1 MNVGS
6 KVTKLDIASWAGFML
21 IATSAIIVAICL
33 PEISKTFST
42 DLSEGGGMETAR
54 NFVVL
59 IVLLLAGILAQ
70 RWGKK
75 RFLTL
80 GQYFIAAGLLLGS
93 FSQNYPTLILAV
105 MMMGIG
111 GGFSEAL
118 LNPLIV
124 DIHPRQSGKY
134 LNISHAFYP
143 VGIMGSA
150 LLFGEMLTRGYSWR
164 LIFQFAAAGALII
177 AVYTTVLRFPPS
189 EREDGSYPKLFASIL
204 KLGSFW
210 LFAAVI
216 FLGGSIEAALT
227 FWSRSYV
234 ETYLSEIPRSGAI
247 AVVIFAA
254 AMAIGRFLTA
264 YLANKTSLN
273 NIMIGSALLGVGV
286 SILVPLAGTLFWF
299 YGLLALAGL
308 AVACFWPTI
317 LAEADDYM
325 QVNTTILM
333 VLLACVGIV
342 GFGLTPWIIG
352 LIGDSSELKSGFAI
366 IPLLFIGLVG
376 LLLVERKL
384 SKKEIKRRKG
394 TKMAATIASSGDSP

>member
-33 PEISKTFST
+33 PEIAKTFST
-42 DLSEGGGMETAR
+42 NLSEGGGMETAR
-54 NFVVL
+54 NFVAI

-75 RFLTL
+75 RFLAL

-143 VGIMGSA
+143 VSIMGSA
-150 LLFGEMLTRGYSWR
+150 LIFGELLTRGYSWR
-164 LIFQFAAAGALII
+164 FIFQLAAAGGLII
-177 AVYTTVLRFPPS
+177 ALYTTVLRFPPS
-189 EREDGSYPKLFASIL
+189 EKEEGSYPKLFAGIL
-204 KLGSFW
+204 KLGGFW
-210 LFAAVI
+210 LFAAAI

-227 FWSRSYV
+227 FWTRSYV
-234 ETYLSEIPRSGAI
+234 ETYLSDVPLSGAM

-254 AMAIGRFLTA
+254 AMAFGRFLTA
-264 YLANKTSLN
+264 YLSNKTSLN
-273 NIMIGSALLGVGV
+273 NIMIGSAILGVGV
-286 SILVPLAGTLFWF
+286 SALIPLAGTLNWF
-299 YGLLALAGL
+299 YGLVALAGL

-317 LAEADDYM
+317 LAEADDFL

-333 VLLACVGIV
+333 VLLASVGIV
-342 GFGLTPWIIG
+342 GFGLTPWVMG
-352 LIGDSSELKSGFAI
+352 LIGDSSELKTGFVI
-366 IPLLFIGLVG
+366 IPIFFIGLVG
-376 LLLVERKL
+376 LLVIERKL
-384 SKKEIKRRKG
+384 SKKGMKRLETVKTKG
-394 TKMAATIASSGDSP
+394 PVV